1 MHIIVLVIFVIIRLG
16 YVAMSKAINETSSH
30 TISYT
35 NYLKENDKA
44 CKIDSIIRENL
55 NALENIIDYNIKNNI
70 HFFRITSNLIPL
82 ATKNDVNIDYGL
94 PYKDLYKKISDKIN
108 NSGMRVDFHPDE
120 FCVINTTR
128 KEVLDLTQKILEY
141 HYNLL
146 KLLDIKEKIMIV
158 HVGSSTFGVKSS
170 ISRFKNNF
178 RKLPKRIKDCIVVE
192 NDDKIFNIG
201 YTLEL
206 CESIDR
212 PMVLDYHH
220 YICNTGNLNIEEYYQ
235 KIFGTWKDINPKVHF
250 SSPKSKLKKEFRS
263 HHDYIDSD
271 AFIAFLEQVKHLPYN
286 IDVMLEA
293 KAKDDALFRLVRE
306 LKYKTNYRF
315 IDETSFEI

>member
-82 ATKNDVNIDYGL
+82 ATKSDVNIDYGL

-108 NSGMRVDFHPDE
+108 KSGMRVDFHPDE

-178 RKLPKRIKDCIVVE
+178 RKLPKRIRDCIVVE

-201 YTLEL
+201 DTLEL

-235 KIFGTWKDINPKVHF
+235 KIFSTWKDINPKVHF

-271 AFIAFLEQVKHLPYN
+271 AFISFLEQIKHLPYN